1 MYKGYRKQRR
11 KAQFGESIIAAGI
24 QAGAT
29 TAAAAANAIAQANA
43 ARVNA
48 EATKSAAQKQYNGL
62 LKQND
67 VANANMEKQLIFT
80 KNENAQTRSLM
91 QGMQLNGQMQQGLLN
106 DAERLA
112 GGRIQVRT
120 GGKKKRGAFLLQ
132 GNKPF
137 SITDGGFS
145 IPIGYTSDGYPVHQ
159 LVGDTHEQ
167 SHKVGSTRKTGIGI
181 KFPDGQVIEGEGNEL
196 IVDKPNEEVFISKHN
211 MNGFNPKQAL
221 LNGMSSNEV
230 EYLQN
235 LNRPKM
241 KRVGR
246 KKAAYGYRN
255 YTPTIPNMPNF
266 WRNGNEQQNYITDLY
281 NSAGIKTNPT
291 NTIGTSTSSSN
302 NKSFSFTNSPYGGA
316 VINGIGTGLG
326 MLANGIGTWIGNN
339 AVRKANN
346 YAAGLMADAYDRLKT
361 IDTNALNRRDF
372 QTSRAIATVR
382 APQVNTSVERTSIQ
396 RNRDRQLS
404 TIGRNS
410 LSGAALINRTNRAYS
425 TGNDALAQIE
435 SRANQQREQI
445 NQANAQAITQTS
457 LANAQLDNQ
466 AAQQYIQGK
475 LNLLQ
480 YNNDIANQRIL
491 GKANVLAGAATTNAN
506 QRAAGWQAFGQ
517 TVGNGLSSIGQSFA
531 NVAQNER
538 DFQQKT
544 QLAMANMS
552 KGNAYLYAIRSNNPT
567 AAKAAMS
574 YYKEGDPEYE
584 QLKRLANQAK
594 YGGSYRTKVSKFIKG
609 F

>member
-11 KAQFGESIIAAGI
+11 KAAFGESVLAATI

-48 EATKSAAQKQYNGL
+48 EATKSAAQKQYDGL
-62 LKQND
+62 IRQNE
-67 VANANMEKQLIFT
+67 VANANTEKQMAFT
-80 KNENAQTRSLM
+80 KDENAQTRNLM

-120 GGKKKRGAFLLQ
+120 GGKKKRGAFLLR

-145 IPIGYTSDGYPVHQ
+145 IPIGYTSDGYPIHQ

-167 SHKVGSTRKTGIGI
+167 SHKVGNTRKTGIGI

-235 LNRPKM
+235 INRPKM
-241 KRVGR
+241 KCGGR
-246 KKAAYGYRN
+246 KKAAYGMPWYSNMYRN
-255 YTPTIPNMPNF
+255 
-266 WRNGNEQQNYITDLY
+266 
-281 NSAGIKTNPT
+281 IKLGSQTN
-291 NTIGTSTSSSN
+291 SSN
-302 NKSFSFTNSPYGGA
+302 NNTTSNSNSFFTNSPYGGA
-316 VINGIGTGLG
+316 ILNGIGTGLG
-326 MLANGIGTWIGNN
+326 VLANGIGTWIGNS

-382 APQVNTSVERTSIQ
+382 APQVNTSVERTAIQ

-404 TIGRNS
+404 AIGRNS

-491 GKANVLAGAATTNAN
+491 GRANVLAGAATTNAN

-552 KGNAYLYAIRSNNPT
+552 KDNAYLYALRSNNPI